1 MPVTGFSRASAAILI
16 ILIAAI
22 AVIAAVDFASAQTTA
37 FGGPHP
43 LAIGGGV
50 GWVLAKQALFYRSL
64 AGTIRTAKSDGSA
77 LWALMGI
84 SFVYGIFHAAGPGHG
99 KAVIASYLFANEE
112 TLAARHHALVR
123 FRHDAILHCNRDRRR
138 RRRPARRNCQAH
150 G

>member
-77 LWALMGI
+77 
-84 SFVYGIFHAAGPGHG
+84 